1 MTANFVQL
9 DYSVK
14 NFKTYLFTTLFIG
27 GNLILPQLCHLIPDG
42 GFILLPIYFFT
53 LIASYKFGLKVGLL
67 TAIFSPLVNSL
78 IFGMPAV
85 AVLPVILIKSTVL
98 ATVASL
104 IAQKSKSISL
114 LMIALV
120 ILAYQFLG
128 GIAEFIITSDFNA
141 ALKDF
146 AIGYPGMLLQLFG
159 GWFILKLMAKN
170 EF

>member
-14 NFKTYLFTTLFIG
+14 NLKTYLFTTLFIG
-27 GNLILPQLCHLIPDG
+27 GNLILPQLCHLIPNG

-78 IFGMPAV
+78 IFGMPAL

-98 ATVASL
+98 ATAASL

-120 ILAYQFLG
+120 ILAYQFIG

-146 AIGYPGMLLQLFG
+146 SIGYPGMLLQLFG